1 MKDKKFFVRSFFI
14 LFVIVGVILWG
25 VFYYNAHNTPEYKI
39 KERLVELGYPTEG
52 YYYADSS
59 VRYPDGRVVVF
70 EDGKVENYTVNI
82 YQATAVAYSLLEPYQ
97 SKLEQYNFT
106 LKLDYESF
114 TETYKDGTL
123 YFVFPVKMSR
133 EGKRD
138 NILVGYVFVD
148 RKTGRAF
155 IKGLLG

>member
-1 MKDKKFFVRSFFI
+1 MKDRALFVRTFFI
-14 LFVIVGVILWG
+14 LFVISTVI
-25 VFYYNAHNTPEYKI
+25 VYAIYYYDSHNTPEYKI
-39 KERLVELGYPTEG
+39 RERLTELGYPSEG
-52 YYYADSS
+52 YYYADNSI
-59 VRYPDGRVVVF
+59 RYPDARVVVF
-70 EDGKVENYTVNI
+70 QDGKVENYTVNI
-82 YQATAVAYSLLEPYQ
+82 WQATAAAYSLLSPYQ

-106 LKLDYESF
+106 LNLDYQGF

-133 EGKRD
+133 KGKKD

-148 RKTGRAF
+148 RRTGRAF